1 MQVATIMYLNYDE
14 NLTNRR
20 VSLRK
25 CKYQHKDKYRL
36 LHSKYFRI
44 TESIKK
50 DKTYFCMINPR
61 ILIKEKLSIK
71 STKCS

>member
-14 NLTNRR
+14 YLTNRR

-36 LHSKYFRI
+36 LHSKYFQI
-44 TESIKK
+44 NKNIKK
-50 DKTYFCMINPR
+50 DKTYFLLSLLIN
-61 ILIKEKLSIK
+61 LN
-71 STKCS
+71 